1 VPSNRRFIC
10 SIWVNWQ
17 MAFERMSCHYPIIV
31 GLCDCLRFLL
41 LFQNNNLLATGMLR
55 VDWLF
60 NLFSSFYWLKSNY
73 TSSKLIYI
81 PNLNILCW
89 ISKYH
94 FNSFNIWRSPFI
106 EIDRLKFAIDL
117 YFLNVCW
124 TFLLIF
130 IGRHFWWI
138 FINYSEKDNLMING
152 DGERGKQLSLN

>member
-106 EIDRLKFAIDL
+106 AIDWL
-117 YFLNVCW
+117 KYWLALFERLLNLSFDFYW
-124 TFLLIF
+124 TTFLVDLINF
-130 IGRHFWWI
+130 F
-138 FINYSEKDNLMING
+138 EKDNLMING
-152 DGERGKQLSLN
+152 DGERGNQLSLN